1 MRNKRSWQRLL
12 PILACSL
19 CFFLPLKSKAA
30 NWQWVQNG
38 TKLQYLDLDSTASD
52 QGMLRSTFH
61 TINGHTYYFDADGS
75 VHTGWL
81 YLKKD
86 AYFFLANGAMVKNDW
101 VGNYYFTKSG
111 KMAKNRWIGGK
122 KNGRYVGRDGRWIP
136 NYNKKKNARF
146 VTNKKG
152 TRYRMSDGAFAKKQ
166 WLCIR
171 GHWYYF
177 YSNGY
182 LAKDRKI
189 GKYYVNKKGQM
200 VINRWV
206 RTEKYRIH
214 YGTDGKMDKKIPIK
228 NKKK

>member
-1 MRNKRSWQRLL
+1 MRKKRSCQPLL
-12 PILACSL
+12 PVLACSL
-19 CFFLPLKSKAA
+19 CLILPLKSQAA
-30 NWQWVQNG
+30 NWQWVQTG
-38 TKLQYLDLDSTASD
+38 TRLQYMDLDNTALD
-52 QGMLRSTFH
+52 HGMLRSTFQ
-61 TINGHTYYFDADGS
+61 TINGKTYFFDEDGS

-81 YLKKD
+81 YLKKGT
-86 AYFFLANGAMVKNDW
+86 YFFRSNGTMVKNQW

-122 KNGRYVGRDGRWIP
+122 KNGRYVGGNGRWIP
-136 NYNKKKNARF
+136 NYSQKKRARF

-152 TRYRMSDGAFAKKQ
+152 TRYRKADGSFAKKE

-182 LAKDRKI
+182 MATDRKI

-206 RTEKYRIH
+206 RVGKYRLH
-214 YGTDGKMDKKIPIK
+214 YGPDGKVNKKIRVK
-228 NKKK
+228 T